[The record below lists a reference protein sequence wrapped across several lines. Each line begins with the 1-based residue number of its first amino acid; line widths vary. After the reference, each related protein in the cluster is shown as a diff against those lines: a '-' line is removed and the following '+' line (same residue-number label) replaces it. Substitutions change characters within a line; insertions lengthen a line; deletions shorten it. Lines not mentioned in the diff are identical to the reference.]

1 MLAVAAGGAN
11 RNLVEQFLGNGV
23 AVIGPPWGS
32 FTDDPTIYA
41 SEPAVRALATA
52 GANDIVLLM
61 AGYTVVAVGVISG
74 EYAYSEEGQYVDG
87 WLLAHRR
94 RVRWATIESLG
105 LPRQRYPLRR
115 RACRVGDAEM
125 QSWARSA
132 AAGAEAR
139 SLFPDELPDLPVVD
153 PPLPP
158 SRWPRMF
165 RTGIKRSVD
174 LWGVIRDVRGW
185 QWPSEAE
192 AVALVVVPFFL
203 DAGLRPQN
211 IALEWHRIDVAIFRS
226 AARADRDCVLVVETK
241 KPGSGVARARHQGEG
256 YAIKRKLHV
265 PVITTDGFTWLWYES
280 VDDPSPASAFLPDL
294 RSSARSFFLALQ
306 AHLDAEFP
314 SAQ

>member
-1 MLAVAAGGAN
+1 VLAVAAGGAN
-11 RNLVEQFLGNGV
+11 RNLVEQFLQYGV

-32 FTDDPTIYA
+32 FTEDPTIYA
-41 SEPAVRALATA
+41 SEAAVRALATA
-52 GANDIVLLM
+52 ADGDIVLLM
-61 AGYTVVAVGVISG
+61 SGYMVVAVGVISG
-74 EYAYSEEGQYVDG
+74 GYTYSEEGQYLDG

-94 RVRWATIESLG
+94 RVRWATVESLG
-105 LPRQRYPLRR
+105 LARHRYPLRR
-115 RACRVGDAEM
+115 RACRVGDAGM

-132 AAGAEAR
+132 AARAEAR
-139 SLFPDELPDLPVVD
+139 GLFADELPDLPVVD

-158 SRWPRMF
+158 SRWPRVF

-174 LWGVIRDVRGW
+174 LWGVIRDVRHW

-203 DAGLRPQN
+203 DAGLGPHN

-226 AARADRDCVLVVETK
+226 GTRADRDCVLVVETK
-241 KPGSGVARARHQGEG
+241 KPGSGVARARDQGEG

-265 PVITTDGFTWLWYES
+265 PVITTDGFTWVWYES

-294 RSSARSFFLALQ
+294 RTSSSSFFLALQ
-306 AHLDAEFP
+306 AHLDAAFP
-314 SAQ
+314 AAQ